1 MMMIVADA
9 AAAAVVMSKVNEK
22 DWSSGSRR
30 RHYGIM
36 GRQLF
41 RNVPRYIYRHV
52 ALLGSRVWL
61 NGAETGLKFS
71 SIHEPIL
78 SDS

>member
-9 AAAAVVMSKVNEK
+9 AAAAMVMSKVNVKE
-22 DWSSGSRR
+22 WSSGSRR

-36 GRQLF
+36 GRWLF
-41 RNVPRYIYRHV
+41 PNVPRQIYGHV

-61 NGAETGLKFS
+61 NGAET
-71 SIHEPIL
+71 
-78 SDS
+78 D